1 MNAQVQ
7 ELLREQV
14 NRELF
19 SAYFYLAIAS
29 HYHARKLDGFGRFF
43 EMQAEEEKNHAM
55 KFLKYLLDNDVKMNF
70 GPIDAPSA
78 HFADEREP
86 LAAALRHEQ
95 YITSLIHSL
104 YKQARDGDDF
114 RTCQFLEWFI
124 GEQGEEEKSAGD
136 LIARFD
142 LCGGDARGLYLLN
155 AELKSRA

>member
-7 ELLREQV
+7 DLLREQV
-14 NRELF
+14 NREFF
-19 SAYFYLAIAS
+19 SAYFYLAIAN
-29 HYHARKLDGFGRFF
+29 HYYEKKLDGFGSFF
-43 EMQAEEEKNHAM
+43 EAQAEEEKNHAM
-55 KFLKYLLDNDVKMNF
+55 KILKYLRDNDVKVDL

-95 YITSLIHSL
+95 YITSLIHGL
-104 YKQARDGDDF
+104 YKQARDGEDF

-142 LCGGDARGLYLLN
+142 LSGGDARGLYLLN
-155 AELKSRA
+155 TELKKRA